1 MTAQHTET
9 LIIGAGQV
17 GHDDRPS
24 GVLNARKVPVKR
36 NRFVKLSGG
45 DKTAQT
51 VIAAAILRHM
61 HAVITSGV
69 AWDPVI
75 ATHGTDTRQPTPRPP
90 NQLRRPLKQTVGASP
105 TRH

>member
-24 GVLNARKVPVKR
+24 GVLNAGMVPVKR

-45 DKTAQT
+45 DKSVNRELEAK
-51 VIAAAILRHM
+51 VRGLAGLKAY
-61 HAVITSGV
+61 ITK
-69 AWDPVI
+69 
-75 ATHGTDTRQPTPRPP
+75 HRQPLAGVRDRRIPP
-90 NQLRRPLKQTVGASP
+90 ALADRDVLPDVQG
-105 TRH
+105 